1 MKKTI
6 KNSNKHILIT
16 ICTLML
22 SCATL
27 HCKNFPHNGSSHI
40 KLIKK
45 EAPKYAQTENN
56 EEDEQDNQTESNK
69 KEQKLIKQAPSPK
82 PTQSSWKTVY
92 NLLPQIFIQ
101 SFSTGSD
108 AGVSAFT
115 KTVTKQLMN
124 RHAFISTKNELL
136 SAIEKKSQEDR
147 MALPEDTKRALL
159 SNYFAENKMNYNQ
172 LEKQTSLSVILGTAA
187 SSALIHTASSMMG
200 ALIKL
205 SVGISLQ
212 LLMPYTK

>member
-1 MKKTI
+1 
-6 KNSNKHILIT
+6 
-16 ICTLML
+16 
-22 SCATL
+22 
-27 HCKNFPHNGSSHI
+27 
-40 KLIKK
+40 
-45 EAPKYAQTENN
+45 
-56 EEDEQDNQTESNK
+56 
-69 KEQKLIKQAPSPK
+69 
-82 PTQSSWKTVY
+82 
-92 NLLPQIFIQ
+92 
-101 SFSTGSD
+101 
-108 AGVSAFT
+108 
-115 KTVTKQLMN
+115 MN